1 LVFGVGLLA
10 FLLSLDSVIAAN
22 QTDAAVLRQVRVAWK
37 SRKDLIKIFHFE
49 CELVEHVTKAAKPG
63 ATNLF
68 GDAPVGTPTIDVELR
83 SDIAFSYDRGK
94 RSFKM
99 EGQQWDELRAVPK
112 DYLFRA
118 IFDGEYKSLVQS
130 GSMPHGLIDRRRTPD
145 SDLITLTHL
154 TAFWI
159 AVDPDAYFKARAYE
173 TDKMRVGKQRVACDG
188 RECVELRIP
197 RGNAQWEGLL
207 YVDPERSYVPVQLQ
221 QTLYPSGRPSSS
233 ASAKVKHFAIN
244 SNLDDALFML
254 SFPPGCH
261 VSWITDHRRKYF
273 VQLDDGS
280 LKEIAESD
288 YGRVGVK

>member
-1 LVFGVGLLA
+1 
-10 FLLSLDSVIAAN
+10 
-22 QTDAAVLRQVRVAWK
+22 
-37 SRKDLIKIFHFE
+37 
-49 CELVEHVTKAAKPG
+49 
-63 ATNLF
+63 
-68 GDAPVGTPTIDVELR
+68 
-83 SDIAFSYDRGK
+83 
-94 RSFKM
+94 M

-221 QTLYPSGRPSSS
+221 EIHKGKAVVNLDIQYVADDKYGWLVSAWRKQTLYPSGRPSSS
-233 ASAKVKHFAIN
+233 ATAKAKHFAIN

-261 VSWITDHRRKYF
+261 VSWITDHGRKYF